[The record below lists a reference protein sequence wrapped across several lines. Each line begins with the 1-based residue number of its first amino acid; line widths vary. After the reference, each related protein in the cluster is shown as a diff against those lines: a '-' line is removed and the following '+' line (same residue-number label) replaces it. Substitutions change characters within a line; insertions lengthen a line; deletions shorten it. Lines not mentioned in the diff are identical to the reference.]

1 MCRIQLL
8 LAQRNIVQCQK
19 AFALPCHFIVG
30 RGIQQEGLW
39 GHGFRVKEG
48 GGMDSESRRRTC
60 SDSIFS
66 MSKFKFQTVLLCS
79 LESTLFNFVRV
90 WHFNFG
96 RSRYI
101 WQPVECSNNY
111 LQSLTTVKQLPGT
124 IDFALQ
130 GSAGCPCHAR

>member
-8 LAQRNIVQCQK
+8 
-19 AFALPCHFIVG
+19 FAARHSAVSKSNLCCRAISSSD
-30 RGIQQEGLW
+30 EGCS
-39 GHGFRVKEG
+39 RKVC
-48 GGMDSESRRRTC
+48 GGMDSKSRRRTC

-79 LESTLFNFVRV
+79 LESTLFNFVRD
-90 WHFNFG
+90 WQFNFG